1 MAHCKNAS
9 RKQSNKNKTW
19 PQRLLITLGMRRF
32 QRGLQNDTRLMPLFA
47 RKAAGSSFLA
57 ANLWSCE
64 EGRLRR
70 ACGCSGQ
77 ACGSRNR
84 INGNM
89 TN

>member
-47 RKAAGSSFLA
+47 RKAAGSSF
-57 ANLWSCE
+57 
-64 EGRLRR
+64 
-70 ACGCSGQ
+70 
-77 ACGSRNR
+77 
-84 INGNM
+84 
-89 TN
+89 